1 MKQDKIDRA
10 VLLVYKTRNRGY
22 FNFSQNTFELKDMPL
37 EARKEYAFLL
47 KALAKDIE
55 RETET
60 AS

>member
-22 FNFSQNTFELKDMPL
+22 FNFSQNTFELEDMPL

-55 RETET
+55 RGY
-60 AS
+60 